1 MYGKVRDGSLKI
13 DQKDKKIKRLATE
26 VSDMKKEIDA
36 LKEANIIQK
45 YEIDE
50 LRYSSNEYVVLN
62 GPGVPKS
69 SESAQKIVKKTLQA
83 KTGINVDMK
92 NITEASKIT
101 IKNQQNQERYI
112 LKFKLP
118 NETRIEVTKKLAS
131 LKPNVYLN
139 EASSPLKRELL
150 KKIREVKKAIPEKIK
165 STFIKNG
172 IIHLYEVGS
181 QTAIKIPHEIAWEKY
196 LTRIN
201 FQEASDSDEES
212 DDDGTPPQTI

>member
-1 MYGKVRDGSLKI
+1 M
-13 DQKDKKIKRLATE
+13 
-26 VSDMKKEIDA
+26 
-36 LKEANIIQK
+36 KEANIIQK

-50 LRYSSNEYVVLN
+50 LRYSSNDFVVLN

-118 NETRIEVTKKLAS
+118 NETRI
-131 LKPNVYLN
+131 
-139 EASSPLKRELL
+139 
-150 KKIREVKKAIPEKIK
+150 
-165 STFIKNG
+165 
-172 IIHLYEVGS
+172 
-181 QTAIKIPHEIAWEKY
+181 
-196 LTRIN
+196 
-201 FQEASDSDEES
+201 
-212 DDDGTPPQTI
+212 